1 MVKVSLNE
9 QYTCWFHMTQF
20 MCLECLRIRVNLNFA
35 IKTKR
40 LKLIELECSASLF
53 IPHIQAKISLS
64 VPMISWL
71 TKVLEFSRQTS
82 YSIQCNKCLAP
93 ATSDLRFFTVV
104 SVFDLTVIQSRFQL
118 PVKNQIRH
126 SQYCS
131 REINRL

>member
-104 SVFDLTVIQSRFQL
+104 SVFDLTVI
-118 PVKNQIRH
+118 
-126 SQYCS
+126 
-131 REINRL
+131 